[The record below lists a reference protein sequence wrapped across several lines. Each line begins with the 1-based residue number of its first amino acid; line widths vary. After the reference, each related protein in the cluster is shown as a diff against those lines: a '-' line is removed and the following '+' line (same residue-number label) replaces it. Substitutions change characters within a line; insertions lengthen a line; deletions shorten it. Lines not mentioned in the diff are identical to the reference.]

1 MFKVNQERMV
11 IFMFGK
17 KKKEEPIRA
26 MHYEGI
32 DAFATDY
39 PCTLELKDE
48 QLVITRI
55 KPETVVTLPLNR
67 ISSFSAME
75 EERFMVKFHGEAK
88 NTSKMKGVKKYYLVV
103 QYDKGMLA
111 FWGSA
116 KEWGRFIDLQNTG
129 LGSAPS
135 KIEL

>member
-1 MFKVNQERMV
+1 
-11 IFMFGK
+11 MFGK

>member
-1 MFKVNQERMV
+1 
-11 IFMFGK
+11 MFGK

-32 DAFATDY
+32 EAFAADY

-67 ISSFSAME
+67 ISSFTAME
-75 EERFMVKFHGEAK
+75 EERFMVKYHGEAK
-88 NTSKMKGVKKYYLVV
+88 NTSKMKGVKKYYLVI

-111 FWGSA
+111 FWGTA
-116 KEWGRFIDLQNTG
+116 KEYGQFLDLQNKGTG
-129 LGSAPS
+129 AEAPAR
-135 KIEL
+135 IEL

>member
-1 MFKVNQERMV
+1 
-11 IFMFGK
+11 MFGK

-32 DAFATDY
+32 EAFAADY

-67 ISSFSAME
+67 ISSFTAME
-75 EERFMVKFHGEAK
+75 EERFMVKYHGEAK
-88 NTSKMKGVKKYYLVV
+88 NTSKMKGVKKYYLVI

-111 FWGSA
+111 FWGTA